1 MLRGRRRVVSYNTCY
16 YLPKDHLVAFF
27 LMEGQGQ
34 SKTLVSGGCE
44 LAYVTQSLDDYSQL
58 FSHTDTRSENDQRP

>member
-1 MLRGRRRVVSYNTCY
+1 MVSYNLSYC
-16 YLPKDHLVAFF
+16 LPKDHSVAFF

-34 SKTLVSGGCE
+34 SKTLVSRGCE